1 MTVFDASV
9 QILEYKYSLEKYALT
24 VKARAY
30 FSGALDRI

>member
-9 QILEYKYSLEKYALT
+9 QISEYKYSSEKYALA

-30 FSGALDRI
+30 FSGVLL